1 MAQAPRSRTATIRAV
16 AELAGVSVSTVSR
29 VMNGKATVDP
39 AIAVRVRAAA
49 HELGYTPNP
58 LARPLVLG
66 RTTTVAILVPDLGN
80 PTFQSMM
87 RGVSRAAAR
96 DGFRVLVADSA
107 EDVREEGVL
116 AVEMRRR
123 SDAIVLCAP
132 RMPDDLLQE
141 LLPQL
146 EPVVLVNR
154 LDASAEPRR
163 CRPTTRRASGPSSST
178 SRDSATGGSPSCRA
192 PPRAPRTRRGC
203 GGSARSPG
211 RTPGSGSTS
220 STAGPRSPTATRP
233 RRRSQDPV
241 TRRRSASTTSSPW
254 ASSAA
259 LAELGVR
266 VPDDVSVTGF
276 DDIPF
281 ARYTTPPLTTAS
293 VPVEELG
300 EEAWRRLRAM
310 IAGDAPAPDARFRP
324 SLEVRRSTS
333 GPRAEAGTT

>member
-1 MAQAPRSRTATIRAV
+1 MAQAPRSRTAPIRAV

-29 VMNGKATVDP
+29 VMNGKASVDP

-49 HELGYTPNP
+49 QELGYTPNP
-58 LARPLVLG
+58 LARSLVLG

-146 EPVVLVNR
+146 EPAVLVNR
-154 LDASAEPRR
+154 LDASGGAPSVSADYEAGIRPLLEHLAGLGHRR
-163 CRPTTRRASGPSSST
+163 LAFLQG
-178 SRDSATGGSPSCRA
+178 AHE
-192 PPRAPRTRRGC
+192 
-203 GGSARSPG
+203 
-211 RTPGSGSTS
+211 
-220 STAGPRSPTATRP
+220 
-233 RRRSQDPV
+233 
-241 TRRRSASTTSSPW
+241 SASN
-254 ASSAA
+254 AA
-259 LAELGVR
+259 RLRGIRAFADAHPGLRIDVLDCGTAFADGHAAAPEIAGSRHTAAVCFNDLVALGLLSGLAELGVR

-324 SLEVRRSTS
+324 SLEVRRSTA